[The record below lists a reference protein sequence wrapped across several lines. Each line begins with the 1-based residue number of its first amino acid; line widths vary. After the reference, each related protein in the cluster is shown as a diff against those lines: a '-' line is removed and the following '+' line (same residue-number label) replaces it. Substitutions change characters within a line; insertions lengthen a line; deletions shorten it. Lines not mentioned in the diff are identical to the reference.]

1 MAEARIRVEV
11 AVALP
16 SGQSLLVLELSSGAT
31 AAEAIAA
38 ARVFE
43 THRDFDASSCGLAVF
58 GREVGGDYRLR
69 DGDRVEVLRPL
80 THAPKSRRRQ
90 LARQGK
96 SVGRK
101 A

>member
-1 MAEARIRVEV
+1 M
-11 AVALP
+11 ALP
-16 SGQSLLVLELSSGAT
+16 SAQALSVLELSSGAT
-31 AAEAIAA
+31 AAEAVAA

-43 THRDFDASSCGLAVF
+43 THPELDAALCGLGVF
-58 GREVGGDYRLR
+58 GREVSGDYRLR
-69 DGDRVEVLRPL
+69 DGDRLEVLRPL
-80 THAPKSRRRQ
+80 THDPKSRRRQ